1 MNYRVFSEKYSN
13 LLSFIL
19 DQLQTF
25 VAMDDTL
32 IKADIQSI
40 LLLLSR
46 LYCNNNT
53 EPSDIQRKVIIRVSY
68 GNLA

>member
-53 EPSDIQRKVIIRVSY
+53 ESSDIQRKVIIRVSY

>member
-13 LLSFIL
+13 LLSYIL

-46 LYCNNNT
+46 LYYNNNT
-53 EPSDIQRKVIIRVSY
+53 EPSDIQRKVIISVSY
-68 GNLA
+68 DNLA

>member
-46 LYCNNNT
+46 LYYNNNM
-53 EPSDIQRKVIIRVSY
+53 EPSDIQRKVIISFSY

>member
-25 VAMDDTL
+25 VAMDDIL

-46 LYCNNNT
+46 LYCSNNT
-53 EPSDIQRKVIIRVSY
+53 EPSDIQRKVIINVSY

>member
-1 MNYRVFSEKYSN
+1 MNYKVFSEKYSN

-53 EPSDIQRKVIIRVSY
+53 EPSDIQGKVIIRVSY